1 MVRRR
6 VGVVLLVPPA
16 VAGEVDG
23 LRRALGDGALGRIPA
38 HLTLVPPV
46 NVREDDMGE
55 ALAVLRRA
63 AADVG
68 SITVTLGPPATF
80 LPVNPV
86 VYLPVAGGPGLEAVH
101 RLRDAV
107 FTPPLERP
115 LSWSFVPHVT
125 LADEAEPARIEAA
138 VAALRDYEADVTFD
152 SVALLE
158 EGDGRVWRPIADVA
172 FGPPAVIGRG
182 GFEVEITRSS
192 RLDDEAERWN
202 KAEWDRYSLATYGVE
217 RAEEEPFALAA
228 RRPHDGRLLGTA
240 TGSTTGDDGYLANL
254 IVDADERNAGVGA
267 HLLAATEA
275 LAAERGCARLTLRTQ
290 ADGPARRFY
299 ERHGW
304 RAYATLPRWRQ
315 GRDFVQMERLL

>member
-6 VGVVLLVPPA
+6 VGVVLPVPA
-16 VAGEVDG
+16 GVAAEVDG
-23 LRRALGDGALGRIPA
+23 LRRAVGDGALGRIPA

-63 AADVG
+63 AASSG

-86 VYLPVAGGPGLEAVH
+86 LYLPVQPGPGLEAVH

-107 FTPPLERP
+107 FTPPLERS

-125 LADEAEPARIEAA
+125 LADEAEPARIEAGM
-138 VAALRDYEADVTFD
+138 AALRDFEVEVTFD

-158 EGDGRVWRPIADVA
+158 EGDGRIWQPIADVA
-172 FGPPAVIGRG
+172 FGASAVIGRG
-182 GFEVEITRSS
+182 GLEVEITRSAV
-192 RLDDEAERWN
+192 LDAEAEQWN
-202 KAEWDRYSLATYGVE
+202 KAEWDQYSLASYGVE
-217 RAEEEPFALAA
+217 REDEEPFALTA

-240 TGSTTGDDGYLANL
+240 TGSTTGPDGYLANL
-254 IVDADERNAGVGA
+254 IVDATERNAGVGA

-275 LAAERGCARLTLRTQ
+275 LAAERGCTRLTLRTI

-304 RAYATLPRWRQ
+304 RAYATLPRWRRD
-315 GRDFVQMERLL
+315 RDFVQMERLL